1 MVDKHLLTGG
11 TGNDTAPK
19 TCKCIVGRSEALV
32 HGQAYRVLGCSETIQ
47 VAVYGKLDGSMVHT
61 YSCITEDDGHTLLDG
76 EALTFG
82 NYNVA
87 VYTDCRTGFPDTGY
101 FSCGLYGLYRLLLVR
116 IFLAGS
122 EGKYHCSC
130 TMTKIAFVFM
140 LINYLLIVLYFSLNE
155 YLSPIIRDCPC
166 HSLRSMTPPR

>member
-1 MVDKHLLTGG
+1 MVGRALDYLTAAVLYDGVVDKHLLTGG

-32 HGQAYRVLGCSETIQ
+32 HGQAYRVLCCSETVQ

-87 VYTDCRTGFPDTGY
+87 VYIDCRTGFPDTGY

-130 TMTKIAFVFM
+130 CNDKNCFCFHVDKLFVDC
-140 LINYLLIVLYFSLNE
+140 SLFFFE
-155 YLSPIIRDCPC
+155 
-166 HSLRSMTPPR
+166 

>member
-1 MVDKHLLTGG
+1 
-11 TGNDTAPK
+11 
-19 TCKCIVGRSEALV
+19 
-32 HGQAYRVLGCSETIQ
+32 
-47 VAVYGKLDGSMVHT
+47 MVHT

-87 VYTDCRTGFPDTGY
+87 VYIDCRTGFPDT
-101 FSCGLYGLYRLLLVR
+101 SQEARENT
-116 IFLAGS
+116 IAAAA
-122 EGKYHCSC
+122 
-130 TMTKIAFVFM
+130 MTKIAFVFM

-166 HSLRSMTPPR
+166 HSRRSMTPPR